1 MERRGAFDYILLE
14 TTGLADPGNLAPLFW
29 VDEGLGSTIY
39 LDGIVTLID
48 AKNIMRSLD
57 EPESEAAEPTQPTQ
71 SALSGES
78 QTSQHQHA
86 GPHLSTAHLQI
97 SHADIIVINKSDL
110 VSPEHLKAVEQRI
123 RSINGLAKIQTTQH
137 SKVPQLEG
145 VLLDLHAYDNV
156 DAATLNFAAKGHSH
170 LDPAIGTVALTIP
183 RLEESQ
189 LGKLETWLRSLLWEG
204 LELAHPDAQTGDGED
219 ASSERTDIHRIKG
232 RLPLTNGKV
241 KLLQGVREVFEFIDS
256 NDVDENTNNEGQSQG
271 KIIVIGRNVRGD
283 GLQESLD
290 RAL

>member
-57 EPESEAAEPTQPTQ
+57 EPESEPVEPTQPTQ

-78 QTSQHQHA
+78 QVSAHQHA

-110 VSPEHLKAVEQRI
+110 VSPDHLKAVEQRI
-123 RSINGLAKIQTTQH
+123 RSINALAKIQITQH
-137 SKVPQLEG
+137 SKVSQLEG

-156 DAATLNFAAKGHSH
+156 DAASLDFAAKGHSH
-170 LDPAIGTVALTIP
+170 LDPAIGTVALMVP
-183 RLEESQ
+183 RLEEAQ
-189 LGKLETWLRSLLWEG
+189 LGKLEAWLRSLLWEG
-204 LELAHPDAQTGDGED
+204 LELAHPDAKTGDGEG

-256 NDVDENTNNEGQSQG
+256 KDVDGDADTVGQSRG
-271 KIIVIGRNVRGD
+271 KIIVIGRNVRGE
-283 GLQESLD
+283 GLQQSLD
-290 RAL
+290 QAL